1 MSETIV
7 LDPNEEV
14 PDRFEFDITPY
25 IGAAG
30 PDFGEAA
37 VEAFFADADLGQVP
51 LAYNQLNRI
60 VVIPL
65 VLHGRTGRTFDEL
78 RSMLQAKVGLWQRE
92 GGVIKRE
99 TSIGPVYAD
108 IADARLKLGGSTAQ
122 AMQEVDVDAVL
133 SLECI
138 PDWYGP
144 EIDLDSETGAGELA
158 RIVDPAPGDHPG
170 RVRIVVTDGAGKA
183 QRGCLWSIRFRHYSA
198 DATAASVIEA
208 EDMTPMDAA
217 SVATLAGA
225 SGGGSNNVIEHDL
238 LGVDWTPVVLT
249 DLDASGALTHVGSYR
264 VFARCHT
271 TSNPPPRVRLVWNV
285 GALFNPEP
293 NTPVIP
299 PGSGSF
305 FLLDLGEIRLDPS
318 PVGTHSWQ
326 GQIQGSGQNGGEN
339 LSIDKVWL
347 FALDDY
353 SGRLRAPTN
362 VEIGLQDYA
371 ARDSFNQTAGTL
383 HGVTAPIGGAWTTTG
398 DTGDFN
404 IDDGGHNLFRGVTT
418 DSGVLGRSAT
428 LGSAMTTMAVRGEVM
443 FPAATGVGLD
453 PGILLRYVDANNF
466 VALILHVAG
475 SGIAQPRL
483 WKVIGGSVVSE
494 IQPLLDAGLEPM
506 LITSQTWYV
515 LQGYIDADGNA
526 LAWVGQ
532 RGAALGAP
540 LIAFQ
545 DADLA
550 VGGTLASGKA
560 GLYAFQQFAQNAAWD
575 NFAAW
580 IPEPDAVIHPSLAL
594 EIRTDGIFREDPT
607 ADGYSPVRASGNL
620 PRLPA
625 GGLEARPVEVL
636 VKPTRGD
643 IDSLP
648 DSSPDDAFDVQ
659 VLYRPS
665 YLYVP
670 DGGHGS

>member
-25 IGAAG
+25 IGGAG

-51 LAYNQLNRI
+51 IAYRQMNRNI
-60 VVIPL
+60 VIPL
-65 VLHGRTGRTFDEL
+65 VLRGRTGLSFDQL
-78 RSMLQAKVGLWQRE
+78 RSLLQAKVGLWQRE

-122 AMQEVDVDAVL
+122 AVQDVDVDAVL

-144 EIDLDSETGAGELA
+144 EIDLGSETGAGELA
-158 RIVDPAPGDHPG
+158 RIVDAAPGDHPG
-170 RVRIVVTDGAGKA
+170 RVRIIVTDGEGKA

-217 SVATLAGA
+217 SVATLSGA
-225 SGGGSNNVIEHDL
+225 SGGGSNNVIKHDL

-249 DLDASGALTHVGSYR
+249 DLDVSGALTHVGSYR

-271 TSNPPPRVRLVWNV
+271 SSSPPPRVRLVWSV
-285 GALFNPEP
+285 GALSNPEA
-293 NTPVIP
+293 NTSISP

-305 FLLDLGEIRLDPS
+305 YLLDLGEIRLDPS

-326 GQIQGSGQNGGEN
+326 GQIQGSGENGGEN

-383 HGVTAPIGGAWTTTG
+383 NGATAPIGGAWATTG

-404 IDDGGHNLFRGVTT
+404 IDSSGHNLFRGVIT
-418 DSGVLGRSAT
+418 DSGVLGRAAT

-443 FPAATGVGLD
+443 FPSAMGLGLD
-453 PGILLRYVDANNF
+453 PGILLRYVDASNF
-466 VALILHVAG
+466 VALILHVASSG
-475 SGIAQPRL
+475 SAQPRL
-483 WKVIGGSVVSE
+483 WKVIGGSVVTE
-494 IQPLLDAGLEPM
+494 LQPLLDAGLQPM
-506 LITSQTWYV
+506 PIASQVWYV
-515 LQGYIDADGNA
+515 LQGYVDADGNV
-526 LAWVGQ
+526 LGWVGQ

-545 DADLA
+545 DGDLA
-550 VGGTLASGKA
+550 TGGTLASGKP
-560 GLYAFQQFAQNAAWD
+560 GLYAFQQFAQNIAWD

-580 IPEPDAVIHPSLAL
+580 VPEPDAVMHPNLGL
-594 EIRTDGIFREDPT
+594 EIRTDGVFREDLT
-607 ADGYSPVRASGNL
+607 ADGYSPVRTSGDL

-625 GGLEARPVEVL
+625 GGLEARSVEVL

-648 DSSPDDAFDVQ
+648 DPSPDDSLDVQ

-665 YLYVP
+665 FLYVP